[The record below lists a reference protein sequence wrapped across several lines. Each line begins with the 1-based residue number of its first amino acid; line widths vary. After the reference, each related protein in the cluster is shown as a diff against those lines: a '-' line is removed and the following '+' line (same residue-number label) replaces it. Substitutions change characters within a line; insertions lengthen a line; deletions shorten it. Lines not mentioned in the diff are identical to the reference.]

1 MPKLLSAAPEYDSRY
16 TRIIRNKVKY
26 KVTSLYLGAKWYLI
40 QQHPTLRPS
49 GYYAVFV
56 PARIKAHSVIF
67 LLKELLYT
75 TTLLLRP
82 DFCGPLLN
90 REDSTVLGYL
100 EYPEYP
106 ERNTILCRCPGSS
119 SRAPS
124 VNTALIFILNIELAC
139 RWRERRAQIT
149 EHHNIDKLFL
159 NPTGC
164 TLMNAT
170 GMLTDCSLD
179 CCQDRLCNMPRA
191 QESITKPNNP
201 PKARNTAFGLAASFG
216 TSLLILTMFGICS
229 A

>member
-40 QQHPTLRPS
+40 QQYPTLRPS
-49 GYYAVFV
+49 GYYSLFV
-56 PARIKAHSVIF
+56 SARIKAHSVIF
-67 LLKELLYT
+67 LFKELLYT
-75 TTLLLRP
+75 TTPLLRP

-90 REDSTVLGYL
+90 REGSTVLGYL

-149 EHHNIDKLFL
+149 EHHNIDKLF
-159 NPTGC
+159 
-164 TLMNAT
+164 
-170 GMLTDCSLD
+170 
-179 CCQDRLCNMPRA
+179 
-191 QESITKPNNP
+191 
-201 PKARNTAFGLAASFG
+201 
-216 TSLLILTMFGICS
+216 
-229 A
+229 